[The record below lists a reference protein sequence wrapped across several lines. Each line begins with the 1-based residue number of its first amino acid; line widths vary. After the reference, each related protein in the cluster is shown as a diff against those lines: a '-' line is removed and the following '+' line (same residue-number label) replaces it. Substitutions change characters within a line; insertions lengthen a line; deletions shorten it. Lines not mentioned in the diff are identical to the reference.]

1 MTQGIPVEVLEKRAQ
16 DQRSLLENRVVEL
29 RRRVK
34 DRLDVKRYLRGHV
47 WPAAGVLALLGLA
60 LGYAVA
66 GVFTRD

>member
-1 MTQGIPVEVLEKRAQ
+1 MTQGIPVDVLEKRAE

-29 RRRVK
+29 RQTVK
-34 DRLDVKRYLRGHV
+34 ERLNVKRNLRDHL
-47 WPAAGVLALLGLA
+47 WPAAGALALVGVV